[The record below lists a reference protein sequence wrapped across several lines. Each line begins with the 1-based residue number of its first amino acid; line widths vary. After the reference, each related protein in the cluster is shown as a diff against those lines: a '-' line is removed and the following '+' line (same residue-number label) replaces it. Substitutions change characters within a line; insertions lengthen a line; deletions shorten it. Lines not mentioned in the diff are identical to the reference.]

1 MFGEKSDESFI
12 GFDEIEVVLNSIIE
26 QNNAN
31 KEQENKKDMSK
42 MTWNLEMNKLVM
54 KCYLMGEPSKI
65 GYGKSYLEIIGFDG
79 LEELQKACLLGTAR
93 ILRKVL
99 DCND

>member
-1 MFGEKSDESFI
+1 MFGEKIDESFI

-42 MTWNLEMNKLVM
+42 MTWNLEVNKLVM
-54 KCYLMGEPSKI
+54 KCYVMNEPSKREYRRRMCGIQQDI
-65 GYGKSYLEIIGFDG
+65 GIFEIIEQCQ
-79 LEELQKACLLGTAR
+79 LIK
-93 ILRKVL
+93 
-99 DCND
+99 